1 MKKFFLGLI
10 IGIFLSFIL
19 IYKLMPRLMFNVH
32 TSKYSFSETVYRLEN
47 SILKNEW
54 DIQRIY
60 DIGECLANYNYE
72 NYRNV
77 IIFSICK
84 ADNVN
89 AVLEKDEDRKITAMM
104 PCRIGVYETDDGD
117 VKISSLNMSLM
128 SRLFGS
134 RISKIMQNVYKD
146 ERRIL
151 SELITN

>member
-1 MKKFFLGLI
+1 
-10 IGIFLSFIL
+10 
-19 IYKLMPRLMFNVH
+19 MPRLMFNVH